1 MSSSSG
7 TTTTSSASS
16 GGEAKPI
23 IRNKDMIALKRYI
36 TSKDT
41 NPRYGLHETTIKID
55 LTHSNLIQKHIEI
68 RFDKSDTIY
77 DVKTK
82 IHQKTGTAPHFQTLH
97 LKCNGQ
103 TLFELNADDDANA
116 KYDHY
121 KLGYFF
127 NDDLAYGDGLE
138 IYCIDINP
146 LSGSKNGQYENVNL
160 IKKYKMTEEDYNTRK
175 GTLRDWAT
183 KQKENDSNFT
193 LAKHAKEHREKC
205 EAKRQLKL
213 GIFPLPYNYVVDS
226 TGNDIIKEF
235 DDDDHII
242 QNDNKDD
249 DDAAAAAATA
259 AEYDEKSI
267 LHITIG
273 SRCQVQPGSRR
284 GVVAYVGLVPEFDFS
299 TTNGGYW
306 IGIKFDEPVGKTD
319 GSINNRTYFEAQ
331 PGYASFVRGKNVQI
345 GNYPELDDCLDDS
358 DFEDSDSDDEL

>member
-1 MSSSSG
+1 
-7 TTTTSSASS
+7 
-16 GGEAKPI
+16 
-23 IRNKDMIALKRYI
+23 
-36 TSKDT
+36 
-41 NPRYGLHETTIKID
+41 ETTIKID

-103 TLFELNADDDANA
+103 ILFELNANDDTNS

-127 NDDLAYGDGLE
+127 NDDLACGDGLE

-193 LAKHAKEHREKC
+193 LAKHAKEH
-205 EAKRQLKL
+205 
-213 GIFPLPYNYVVDS
+213 P
-226 TGNDIIKEF
+226 
-235 DDDDHII
+235 
-242 QNDNKDD
+242 
-249 DDAAAAAATA
+249 ATA

-358 DFEDSDSDDEL
+358 D